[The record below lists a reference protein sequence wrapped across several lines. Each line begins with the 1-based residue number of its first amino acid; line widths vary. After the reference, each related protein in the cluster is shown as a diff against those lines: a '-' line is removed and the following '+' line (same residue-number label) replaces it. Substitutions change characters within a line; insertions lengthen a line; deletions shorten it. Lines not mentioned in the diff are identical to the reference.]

1 MPLISFKKKENSY
14 SVLQE
19 AGRDG
24 TLDHGAYSGYTDDRD
39 KLGSDT
45 PCPRTRLGG
54 PTKIHFTVDVVYS
67 QTSQIRGN
75 SKLDDSQPRS
85 LSSTVLPP
93 AQLLS
98 AFLRLGACV
107 RPGEGG
113 TKSPSLVHG
122 HVGLVHMWKLKTD
135 GSFILLQSRVVLKEL
150 CSSSVVT
157 DTL

>member
-1 MPLISFKKKENSY
+1 M
-14 SVLQE
+14 LQE

-45 PCPRTRLGG
+45 SCPRTRLGG

-67 QTSQIRGN
+67 QTSQIRGD
-75 SKLDDSQPRS
+75 SKLYDSQPRS

-107 RPGEGG
+107 
-113 TKSPSLVHG
+113 
-122 HVGLVHMWKLKTD
+122 
-135 GSFILLQSRVVLKEL
+135 
-150 CSSSVVT
+150 
-157 DTL
+157 